1 VQALRLVQPSIN
13 QQGGILT
20 EDKSVAVVVEDE
32 WLIRLEIADA
42 LADAGWEVVELSTGE
57 QALLWLEQG
66 GAAELL
72 ITDIRLPGAA
82 MGWDVA
88 EKFRSRDQDMA
99 VVYCSANPPDDR
111 RRVPS
116 SLFFSKPI
124 RMDTVIRACGTPLKG
139 RQH

>member
-1 VQALRLVQPSIN
+1 
-13 QQGGILT
+13 LT

-42 LADAGWEVVELSTGE
+42 LAEAGWDVVELSTGE

-66 GAAELL
+66 GSAQLL
-72 ITDIRLPGAA
+72 ITDIRLPGAV

-88 EKFRSRDQDMA
+88 EKFRSRDQDMP

-124 RMDTVIRACGTPLKG
+124 RMDTVIRACGTPIKA
-139 RQH
+139 RQR

>member
-1 VQALRLVQPSIN
+1 
-13 QQGGILT
+13 LT

-42 LADAGWEVVELSTGE
+42 LADAGWEVVDLSTGE

-66 GAAELL
+66 GTAELL
-72 ITDIRLPGAA
+72 ITDIRLPGAV

-99 VVYCSANPPDDR
+99 VIYCSANPPDER
-111 RRVPS
+111 RRVSS

-124 RMDTVIRACGTPLKG
+124 RMDAVIRACGNRLRA

>member
-1 VQALRLVQPSIN
+1 M
-13 QQGGILT
+13 T

-42 LADAGWEVVELSTGE
+42 LAEAGWEVVELSTGE

-72 ITDIRLPGAA
+72 ITDIRLPGAV

-88 EKFRSRDQDMA
+88 EKFRSQDQDMA
-99 VVYCSANPPDDR
+99 VVYCSANPPDER
-111 RRVPS
+111 RQVPS
-116 SLFFSKPI
+116 SQFFSKPI

-139 RQH
+139 RRH